1 MKTLQRW
8 SLAGLLALASLAA
21 HAQAAA
27 PASAAAQDALRAVIT
42 APITEARDL
51 LAAGKFKEALA
62 KVAEAEKVPDRTP
75 YENFILDQLRGGAAA
90 GAGDIDTAVRS
101 FEAALATGRLQGPDA
116 LNIVEGL
123 VGSAYRQKDFA
134 RAVTWGQR
142 YLAEGGKSPQVRRLL
157 VNALY
162 QRADWPGAA
171 KELQALIGEE
181 ETAGRRPPED
191 LLRLLG
197 SAQNKQSDTPGY
209 VQTLERL
216 LRYHPKPA
224 YWRDRVSRVQSAS
237 GFDDALLID
246 SFRLLQTV
254 GGLDD
259 ASEYSG
265 LADLALRAGLP
276 AEAQAVLE
284 AGYAAGKLGAE
295 QQPLRERATKLA
307 AADAKQL
314 DIAPAAN
321 ASANA
326 LVAQGLALATS
337 GHTVKGLPLIEQGLA
352 KGGVAKPDLVR
363 LRLAWLS
370 IKAGRNDV
378 ARAQLKDLTAAAGGL
393 GELARLWLIHLD
405 KPAS

>member
-1 MKTLQRW
+1 MKTFPRW
-8 SLAGLLALASLAA
+8 LVPGLLALAAAAALA
-21 HAQAAA
+21 QPAA
-27 PASAAAQDALRAVIT
+27 PASAPAQDTVRAVI
-42 APITEARDL
+42 APQLNEARDL

-62 KVAEAEKVPDRTP
+62 KVAEAEKVPDRSP

-101 FEAALATGRLQGPDA
+101 FEAALGTGRLQGPDA
-116 LNIVEGL
+116 LKIIEGL
-123 VGSAYRQKDFA
+123 VGSAYRQKDLLRTVA
-134 RAVTWGQR
+134 WGQR
-142 YLAEGGKSPQVRRLL
+142 YLAEGGRSPQVRRLL

-162 QRADWPGAA
+162 QRSEWAGAA
-171 KELQALIGEE
+171 KELQSLIDEE

-197 SAQNKQSDTPGY
+197 SAQNKQNDTAGY

-216 LRYHPKPA
+216 LRFHPKPA
-224 YWRDRVSRVQSAS
+224 YWRDRVSRVQSAAS
-237 GFDDALLID
+237 FDDALLID

-254 GGLDD
+254 GALED
-259 ASEYSG
+259 AGEYTS

-284 AGYAAGKLGAE
+284 AGYAAGKLGPE
-295 QQPLRERATKLA
+295 QQPLRERAAKQA

-326 LVAQGLALATS
+326 LVSQGLALATA
-337 GHTVKGLPLIEQGLA
+337 GQTVKGLPLIEQGLA
-352 KGGVAKPDLVR
+352 KGGVAKPDLVK

-370 IKAGRNDV
+370 VKAGRDDV
-378 ARAQLKDLTAAAGGL
+378 ARAQLKDLTAGGGGL
-393 GELARLWLIHLD
+393 GDLARLWLIHLD